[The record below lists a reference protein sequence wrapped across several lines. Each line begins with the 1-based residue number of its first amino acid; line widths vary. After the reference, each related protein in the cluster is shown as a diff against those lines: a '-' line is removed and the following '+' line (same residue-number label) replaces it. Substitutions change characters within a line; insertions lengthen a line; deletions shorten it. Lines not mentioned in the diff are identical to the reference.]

1 MPVIDHD
8 TEKIL
13 EVKMIT
19 ILTSCIPRNDIVEG
33 TFNPEIFT
41 ASLDAVLKV
50 YRGESAWL
58 HSVYSQAEEF
68 FRYAT
73 YPSQGL
79 KTVVQDVFLRLSGVN
94 TVPAIHRLETGFG
107 AEIIYFLKVRIYIME
122 SVMITSRITA
132 KGQTL
137 IPKKVRDFLNV
148 DISDTICFTLLEDG
162 KVLLTS
168 ETRSARQLFGLF
180 KHKKRS
186 QAASIEEMEAII
198 EARHKKRGSL

>member
-19 ILTSCIPRNDIVEG
+19 ILTSCIPRNDIFEG

-68 FRYAT
+68 FRDAT

-79 KTVVQDVFLRLSGVN
+79 KTVVQDVFLRLSG
-94 TVPAIHRLETGFG
+94 AI
-107 AEIIYFLKVRIYIME
+107 A
-122 SVMITSRITA
+122 
-132 KGQTL
+132 
-137 IPKKVRDFLNV
+137 
-148 DISDTICFTLLEDG
+148 
-162 KVLLTS
+162 
-168 ETRSARQLFGLF
+168 
-180 KHKKRS
+180 
-186 QAASIEEMEAII
+186 
-198 EARHKKRGSL
+198 